1 VQPAR
6 GYLVAVNASRGC
18 GMNAQLHVLFGAG
31 QVGRPLA
38 QLPLDADKR
47 VRVAKRSPG
56 GVPPDIEVI
65 HGDAVDPGFCAK
77 PAEGAAT
84 VYHCINPPYDARIW
98 AQASDHRSAA
108 RALLAA
114 LLCALLRNTLDYLPR
129 KTADD
134 CLIDC
139 RNLACRAFRN
149 KRQPRP
155 HVGWV
160 DAQPAAIQLDFS
172 PICFGAASAAR
183 YPLPCQNRWG

>member
-1 VQPAR
+1 MGMRSIR
-6 GYLVAVNASRGC
+6 GSALS
-18 GMNAQLHVLFGAG
+18 QLRAPRRYTTALIPLTTPGSGLKRAITEVLPEPYW
-31 QVGRPLA
+31 QRCY
-38 QLPLDADKR
+38 
-47 VRVAKRSPG
+47 VR
-56 GVPPDIEVI
+56 
-65 HGDAVDPGFCAK
+65 F
-77 PAEGAAT
+77 
-84 VYHCINPPYDARIW
+84 
-98 AQASDHRSAA
+98 
-108 RALLAA
+108 
-114 LLCALLRNTLDYLPR
+114 LRNTLDYLPR